1 MLQGIWNDTTLDF
14 VMFNVYLNGLDH
26 TQLTF
31 HSQVIQFLV
40 CRVLNSHN
48 SFPCTEK
55 VSFTLKSQLQIYRKK
70 NMANSIRLCLYKGLK
85 CIMLHQTC

>member
-48 SFPCTEK
+48 FFLCTKTSASIFYIEIAIAN
-55 VSFTLKSQLQIYRKK
+55 LQEK
-70 NMANSIRLCLYKGLK
+70 NMAYSIRLC
-85 CIMLHQTC
+85 